1 VTPAA
6 AGAARFIA
14 AAGLVLAA
22 MVATAAT
29 AGAQTAVRPPA
40 DKKIVGILEV
50 RVDGVSPTVA
60 ERFEAAIEEGLS
72 SAELWIATRTRLREM
87 LAGSTWSEGCL
98 FGPCLAEVRRQTEV
112 DRVVVAY
119 FQGRGSSYRFV
130 VSLIDTATGRI
141 RAQAAER
148 CEVCT
153 LSEALDAAVLATIGL
168 VHGATPGAEGAP
180 GGEVAPP
187 PPLRRRVKADAS
199 DRTQA
204 RRAALLLV
212 GVGALAGGAG
222 LYFTSRDRDEVGYAA
237 LGGSGGLIAAGAA
250 MFGLSFSFD

>member
-1 VTPAA
+1 VIGPAA
-6 AGAARFIA
+6 SAARLA
-14 AAGLVLAA
+14 AAGLVL
-22 MVATAAT
+22 VAVLASAAT
-29 AGAQTAVRPPA
+29 ARAQATAVRSPA

-112 DRVVVAY
+112 DRVVIAY

-130 VSLIDTATGRI
+130 VSLVDTGTGRV

-168 VHGATPGAEGAP
+168 VHEAVPGSFDGP
-180 GGEVAPP
+180 GDAPP
-187 PPLRRRVKADAS
+187 PRPRRVKATPG

-204 RRAALLLV
+204 RRAALLVV

-222 LYFTSRDRDEVGYAA
+222 LYFASRDRDAVGYAA
-237 LGGSGGLIAAGAA
+237 LGGSGGLIAAGAV
-250 MFGLSFSFD
+250 MFGLSFSLD

>member
-1 VTPAA
+1 VT

-60 ERFEAAIEEGLS
+60 ERFEAAIEEGLA

-112 DRVVVAY
+112 DRVVIAY

-130 VSLIDTATGRI
+130 VSLVDTATGRI

-153 LSEALDAAVLATIGL
+153 LSEALDGAVLATIGL
-168 VHGATPGAEGAP
+168 VHEATPGDGAGDVTP
-180 GGEVAPP
+180 RP
-187 PPLRRRVKADAS
+187 RRVKKATS

-212 GVGALAGGAG
+212 GVGTLAGGAG
-222 LYFTSRDRDEVGYAA
+222 LYFASRDRDAVGYAA
-237 LGGSGGLIAAGAA
+237 LGGSGGLMAAGAV
-250 MFGLSFSFD
+250 MFGLSFSLD

>member
-1 VTPAA
+1 VISLRAS
-6 AGAARFIA
+6 AARLA

-22 MVATAAT
+22 VLVSAAPVR
-29 AGAQTAVRPPA
+29 AQATAVRAPA

-60 ERFEAAIEEGLS
+60 ERFEAAIEEGLA

-112 DRVVVAY
+112 DRVVIAY

-130 VSLIDTATGRI
+130 VSLVDTRTGRV

-153 LSEALDAAVLATIGL
+153 LSEALDGAVLATIGL
-168 VHGATPGAEGAP
+168 VHEATPGDLP
-180 GGEVAPP
+180 GDVAPP
-187 PPLRRRVKADAS
+187 RRPRRVKSAS

-222 LYFTSRDRDEVGYAA
+222 LYFASRDRDAVGYAA
-237 LGGSGGLIAAGAA
+237 LGGSGGLMAAGAV
-250 MFGLSFSFD
+250 MFGLSFSLD

>member
-1 VTPAA
+1 VTSLRAS
-6 AGAARFIA
+6 AARLA

-22 MVATAAT
+22 VLASAAPVR
-29 AGAQTAVRPPA
+29 AQATAVRAPA

-60 ERFEAAIEEGLS
+60 ERFEAAIEEGLA

-112 DRVVVAY
+112 DRVVIAY

-130 VSLIDTATGRI
+130 VSLVDTATGRI

-153 LSEALDAAVLATIGL
+153 LSEALDGAVLATIGL
-168 VHGATPGAEGAP
+168 VHEATPGDGA
-180 GGEVAPP
+180 GDVAPRP
-187 PPLRRRVKADAS
+187 RRVKKATS

-222 LYFTSRDRDEVGYAA
+222 LYFASRDRDAVGYAA
-237 LGGSGGLIAAGAA
+237 LGGSGGLMAAGAV
-250 MFGLSFSFD
+250 MFGLSFSLD